1 MKQLQAAEPTGVWNS
16 KLRMTERIDKK
27 CGLLFRI
34 LLICIIAS
42 AHSSWGQV
50 FNADS
55 TYATFYGEVVSA
67 STGQQ
72 VEAQIRYE
80 SLPYSSMIGMKRG
93 SEVSFP
99 MNQQTDYL
107 ITVTANGF
115 SPYVKTIRNSQIKD
129 HEIHQLIELV
139 PNRANEVI
147 RLEKLIFAQG
157 RSEIN
162 PESYGELDDLAEM
175 LHENP
180 SMVIQLEGHTDFRG
194 NEKENMKLSEQRVK
208 AVKDY
213 LVDKGINGNRIETR
227 AFGGTQ
233 PLSRDSDAASRR
245 SNRRVEV
252 RIISN

>member
-1 MKQLQAAEPTGVWNS
+1 MKQLKAEEPTGVWNS

-27 CGLLFRI
+27 CRFLFRA
-34 LLICIIAS
+34 LLLCMFAT
-42 AHSSWGQV
+42 AHSAWGQV
-50 FNADS
+50 LIADS
-55 TYATFYGEVVSA
+55 AYATFYGEIVSA
-67 STGQQ
+67 STGQP
-72 VEAQIRYE
+72 VEALIRYE
-80 SLPYSSMIGMKRG
+80 SLPYSSMIGIKRG
-93 SEVSFP
+93 AEVSFP

-107 ITVTANGF
+107 ITITANGF
-115 SPYVKTIRNSQIKD
+115 SPYVKTIRNAQIND
-129 HEIHQLIELV
+129 HELRQVIELV

-213 LVDKGINGNRIETR
+213 LVDKGISGNRIETK
-227 AFGGTQ
+227 AFGGTN
-233 PLSRDSDAASRR
+233 PLSRDSDAESRR